1 MDKKSG
7 KEERRFP
14 RITLPKGMEVA
25 WQAGAH
31 KEVSRVQSLGLG
43 GLFITTPNPP
53 PIGTILKLVF
63 QVPNGE
69 VRARATV
76 RSTTPGEGMG
86 IQFTGMDYDHRAR
99 LDLLL
104 KRLLS

>member
-1 MDKKSG
+1 MDKKSA
-7 KEERRFP
+7 KEVRRFP
-14 RITLPKGMEVA
+14 RINLPKGMQVA
-25 WQAGAH
+25 WQDGAH
-31 KEVSRVQSLGLG
+31 KEVSRVQSLALG

-53 PIGTILKLVF
+53 PVGTILKLFF

-86 IQFTGMDYDHRAR
+86 IEFTGMDYDHRAR
-99 LDLLL
+99 LALLL
-104 KRLLS
+104 KRLLR

>member
-7 KEERRFP
+7 KEHRRFP
-14 RITLPKGMEVA
+14 RITLPKGMQVA
-25 WQAGAH
+25 WQAGGQ

-53 PIGTILKLVF
+53 PVGTILKLAF
-63 QVPNGE
+63 HVPSGE
-69 VRARATV
+69 VLARATV
-76 RSTTPGEGMG
+76 RTSTPGEGMG
-86 IQFTGMDYDHRAR
+86 IQFTGMDYNHRAR